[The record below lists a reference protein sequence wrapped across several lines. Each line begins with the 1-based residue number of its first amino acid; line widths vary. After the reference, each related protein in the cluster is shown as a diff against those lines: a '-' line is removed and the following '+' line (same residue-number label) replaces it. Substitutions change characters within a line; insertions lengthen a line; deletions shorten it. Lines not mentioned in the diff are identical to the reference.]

1 MSNLI
6 DLAIIAIA
14 QYFIWLILLA
24 ALWVF
29 WKTPREERRQMAV
42 LAVVSFVLAYV
53 AAKLLGLVY
62 YDPRPFVFNHFTPL
76 FPHAADNGF
85 PSDHTLL
92 LSAVATVIYY
102 FNQKK
107 GTLFFLGALLVGG
120 ARVLAGVHH
129 TVDILG
135 SLVIAVAATY
145 AVQKIIFPRY
155 AEKINRYKFSWPKM
169 TRKRWTVLGAV
180 LVVAGGLVGTVFAE
194 IGNSRLPWNKAYAP
208 VAIVN
213 NSSAPDNAQGI
224 HKIKHIIVIMQENR
238 SFDQYF
244 GTFPGADGIP
254 MKNGVPT
261 VCVPDPNTKDCVKPF
276 HDTSLVDA
284 AGPHQAADA
293 VGDINGGKM
302 DGFIAQEEKAKVQSC
317 KNRKDADPSCALNQ
331 GVPDL
336 MGYHTAAEIPN
347 YWTYAK
353 NFVLDDHMFES
364 DASWS
369 LVAHLYMVSAWSAKC
384 ASGDPMSCQNE
395 LEYPSKPKTNPDYA
409 WTDITYL
416 LHKYNVSW
424 GYYLGQ
430 GYQPDC
436 DDDAMTCAPL
446 PQNVKISSYW
456 NPLVDFETVKQ
467 DNQLGNIQDVKN
479 FYTEAKNGT
488 LPSISWIVPN
498 QADSEHAPA
507 NIADGQAY
515 VTSLVNAVM
524 QSPDWNSSAIIL
536 AWDDWGGFYD
546 HVAPPV
552 VDENG
557 YGLRV
562 PTIVISPY
570 AKKGYIDHQTLSFDA
585 FLKFIEDDFMN
596 GARLDPAT
604 DGRPDPR
611 PTVRENVSILGDLT
625 KDFDF
630 SQTPRQPFILP
641 VHPTANPFV
650 RFRDWIVSRF

>member
-6 DLAIIAIA
+6 NLIIIIVAQDL
-14 QYFIWLILLA
+14 IWLVLLA
-24 ALWVF
+24 AIWFF
-29 WKTPREERRQMAV
+29 WKLPKRERRQMAV
-42 LAVVSFVLAYV
+42 LTVISFVLTYAV
-53 AAKLLGLVY
+53 GKLLSIVY
-62 YDPRPFVFNHFTPL
+62 YDPRPFVFDHFTPL
-76 FPHAADNGF
+76 FSHAADNGF
-85 PSDHTLL
+85 PSDHILFL
-92 LSAVATVIYY
+92 AVIATVIYY

-107 GTLFFLGALLVGG
+107 GTLFFLAAAAVGA

-129 TVDILG
+129 TVDIIG
-135 SLVIAVAATY
+135 SLIIAVAVTY
-145 AVQKIIFPRY
+145 LVRRIIFPHY
-155 AEKINRYKFSWPKM
+155 TEKIDSYKFSWPKM
-169 TRKRWTVLGAV
+169 TKKRWYVVGAI
-180 LVVAGGLVGTVFAE
+180 LVVVGGLIGLAFAE
-194 IGNSRLPWNKAYAP
+194 IGNSKLPWNKIYAP
-208 VAIVN
+208 ETAGV
-213 NSSAPDNAQGI
+213 SGAPDNAQGI

-254 MKNGVPT
+254 MKNGKPS
-261 VCVPDPNTKDCVKPF
+261 VCVPDPNTKTCVKPF

-284 AGPHQAADA
+284 GGPHQASDA
-293 VGDINGGKM
+293 VGDIKGGQM
-302 DGFIAQEEKAKVQSC
+302 DGFIAQEEKALQQSC
-317 KNRKDADPSCALNQ
+317 KSAKNTAPSCALNK

-336 MGYHTAAEIPN
+336 MGYHTDAEIPN

-353 NFVLDDHMFES
+353 NFVLADHMFS
-364 DASWS
+364 SAASWS

-384 ASGDPMSCQNE
+384 ASGDPMSCHNE
-395 LEYPSKPKTNPDYA
+395 LENPPKPKTNPDYA

-479 FYTEAKNGT
+479 FYAQSKNGT
-488 LPSISWIVPN
+488 LPAISWIVPN

-515 VTSLVNAVM
+515 VTSLINAVM

-546 HVAPPV
+546 HVQPPV

-562 PTIVISPY
+562 PTIIISPY
-570 AKKGYIDHQTLSFDA
+570 AKTGYVDHQTLSFDA
-585 FLKFIEDDFMN
+585 FLKFMEDDFMG
-596 GARLDPAT
+596 GARIDPAT

-611 PTVRENVSILGDLT
+611 PTVRENVPILGDLT

-630 SQTPRQPFILP
+630 SQAPRQPFILP
-641 VHPTANPFV
+641 VHPTANSFV
-650 RFRDWIVSRF
+650 RFWDWLIGRF